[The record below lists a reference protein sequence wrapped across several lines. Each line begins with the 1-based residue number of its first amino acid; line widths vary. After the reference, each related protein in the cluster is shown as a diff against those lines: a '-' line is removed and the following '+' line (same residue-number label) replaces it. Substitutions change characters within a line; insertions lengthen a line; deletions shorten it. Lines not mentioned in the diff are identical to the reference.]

1 LILLAEKMEL
11 LAARLRRS
19 GRKGT
24 SSLPN
29 LEAALDAMLIETD
42 NSGVL
47 PSSIHVAPS
56 ATSGWQETRKSM
68 MPAVKMKRKAA
79 GDAAYGGGA
88 SSGGKA
94 KDRPD
99 KRQKC
104 VQLPL
109 NCAWYMS

>member
-1 LILLAEKMEL
+1 MEL

-47 PSSIHVAPS
+47 QDP
-56 ATSGWQETRKSM
+56 
-68 MPAVKMKRKAA
+68 
-79 GDAAYGGGA
+79 
-88 SSGGKA
+88 
-94 KDRPD
+94 
-99 KRQKC
+99 
-104 VQLPL
+104 
-109 NCAWYMS
+109 